1 MAKCTIVVP
10 ATISQ
15 ELQQDIIKLAVLR
28 NSLFRTANAYKCLSG
43 EVSAKLAASVEVRS

>member
-10 ATISQ
+10 ETISQ

-28 NSLFRTANAYKCLSG
+28 NSLNAYKRLRE
-43 EVSAKLAASVEVRS
+43 EVSAKLAASVEVQS